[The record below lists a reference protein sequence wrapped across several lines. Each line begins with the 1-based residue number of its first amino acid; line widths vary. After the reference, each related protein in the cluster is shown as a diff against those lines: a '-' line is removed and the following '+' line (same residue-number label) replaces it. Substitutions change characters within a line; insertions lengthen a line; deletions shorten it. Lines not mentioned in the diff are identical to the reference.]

1 MRNFKELK
9 IWERS
14 YQLTLVGYKI
24 LSEVSN
30 DEKYGIT
37 SQLKR
42 ALISIPSNIAEGA
55 SRSTDKDF
63 LRFLDIAL
71 GSAFEAETQFML
83 LKDLNLVKSDISSL
97 LVEINEIQ
105 KMISSFI
112 RNLKAKT
119 NSSTTLTPNS

>member
-30 DEKYGIT
+30 DEKFGIT
-37 SQLKR
+37 SQIKR

-71 GSAFEAETQFML
+71 GSSFEAETQLLL
-83 LKDLNLVKSDISSL
+83 LKDLNLVKSDISFAL
-97 LVEINEIQ
+97 AEINEIQ

-119 NSSTTLTPNS
+119 NPKP

>member
-30 DEKYGIT
+30 DEKFGIT
-37 SQLKR
+37 SQIKR

-71 GSAFEAETQFML
+71 GSSFEAETQLLL
-83 LKDLNLVKSDISSL
+83 LKDLNLVKSDISFVL
-97 LVEINEIQ
+97 EEINEIQ

-119 NSSTTLTPNS
+119 NPKP

>member
-14 YQLTLVGYKI
+14 YQLTLVGYKV
-24 LSEVSN
+24 LSEVSS
-30 DEKYGIT
+30 DEKFGIT

-42 ALISIPSNIAEGA
+42 ALVSIPSNIAEGA

-71 GSAFEAETQFML
+71 GSAFETETQLLL
-83 LKDLNLVKSDISSL
+83 LKDLQLIKSDISL
-97 LVEINEIQ
+97 LLTEINEIQ
-105 KMISSFI
+105 KMIASFI
-112 RNLKAKT
+112 RNLKSK
-119 NSSTTLTPNS
+119 NLTPKT

>member
-14 YQLTLVGYKI
+14 YQLTLVGYKV
-24 LSEVSN
+24 LSEVSS
-30 DEKYGIT
+30 DEKFGIT

-42 ALISIPSNIAEGA
+42 ALVSIPSNIAEGA

-71 GSAFEAETQFML
+71 GSAFEAETQLLL
-83 LKDLNLVKSDISSL
+83 LKDLQLIKSDISL
-97 LVEINEIQ
+97 LLTEINEIQ
-105 KMISSFI
+105 KMIASFI
-112 RNLKAKT
+112 RNLKSK
-119 NSSTTLTPNS
+119 NLTPKT

>member
-30 DEKYGIT
+30 DEKFGIT

-71 GSAFEAETQFML
+71 GSAFEAETQLLL
-83 LKDLNLVKSDISSL
+83 LKDLNLVKSDISFVL
-97 LVEINEIQ
+97 IEINEIQ

-119 NSSTTLTPNS
+119 NPSTTLTPNS

>member
-30 DEKYGIT
+30 DEKFGIT
-37 SQLKR
+37 SQIKR

-71 GSAFEAETQFML
+71 GSSFEAETQLLL
-83 LKDLNLVKSDISSL
+83 LKDLNLVKSDISFVL
-97 LVEINEIQ
+97 AEINEIQ
-105 KMISSFI
+105 KMISSFT

-119 NSSTTLTPNS
+119 NPKP